1 MTGRTRVLL
10 QARKHPMLP
19 ASHCQMFRIMASVVI
34 QLMCISAKYSIAGI
48 EQIFIKR
55 NARVLQTGME
65 RTSAGTLKM
74 DGSGETNTRETEH
87 KTISNQLLQVWKLM
101 VKLAHLL
108 VVMSKR
114 QCQMLGK
121 TTSVEIPSWCIT
133 VKSSR
138 AGIKRTMFKRNA
150 RALHTGMELTSA
162 GTFKMDGSGET
173 NMSMQTERETIQGL
187 QVLSLTISSQ
197 HPPVL
202 A

>member
-19 ASHCQMFRIMASVVI
+19 ASHCQMLSNMASVVI

-48 EQIFIKR
+48 EQILFKR
-55 NARVLQTGME
+55 NARALQTGME
-65 RTSAGTLKM
+65 RTSAGTFKM

-108 VVMSKR
+108 VLMSKR

-133 VKSSR
+133 VKSSG

-150 RALHTGMELTSA
+150 RALQTGMERTSA

-173 NMSMQTERETIQGL
+173 NTSMQTERETIQGL
-187 QVLSLTISSQ
+187 QV
-197 HPPVL
+197 
-202 A
+202 

>member
-1 MTGRTRVLL
+1 
-10 QARKHPMLP
+10 MLP
-19 ASHCQMFRIMASVVI
+19 ASHCQMLSKTTSVEFASGWVT
-34 QLMCISAKYSIAGI
+34 LDSSIAMMNRTMF
-48 EQIFIKR
+48 ESFAKP
-55 NARVLQTGME
+55 LELGMVG
-65 RTSAGTLKM
+65 TSARTLQIEN
-74 DGSGETNTRETEH
+74 GSGETGTRETEH
-87 KTISNQLLQVWKLM
+87 QTIHFLQVWKLM
-101 VKLAHLL
+101 AKSAQLL
-108 VVMSKR
+108 VLVSER
-114 QCQMLGK
+114 QCQKLSK

-133 VKSSR
+133 VKSSG

-150 RALHTGMELTSA
+150 RALQTGTERTSA